1 MKRFITGLGIG
12 LLFACAYAIGQGQLA
27 DQATSMTLYD
37 ENGNAFTFPDTTGP
51 VIVNST
57 EIMVLKDE
65 FPPSVASGEI
75 GELGWNVFDGS
86 AVVVLG
92 ETNHPGIVENLSD
105 AGSGDE
111 SALFLKSS
119 TSLGYI
125 VPTDVA
131 NMTFILR
138 VNDTADLNVWV
149 GILEDVDSDTP
160 TDGVWFE
167 FRPGTSANWVT
178 VTESADTQTA
188 NTTSVA
194 VGTDWHKLEMVR
206 LSNGNWEFYI
216 ADVLQFTHST
226 NLPTVASSPTFTVE
240 KTTATNKSIDVDY
253 FSMTSNVLT
262 R

>member
-1 MKRFITGLGIG
+1 MKKFLAVLG
-12 LLFACAYAIGQGQLA
+12 LLFVAALTIGQGQRSV
-27 DQATSMTLYD
+27 DGTSMTLYD
-37 ENGNAFTFPDTTGP
+37 ENGNSYTFPDTSGP

-57 EIMVLKDE
+57 EVMFLKDD
-65 FPPSVASGEI
+65 FKASVDSGETGEI
-75 GELGWNVFDGS
+75 GWTIFDGS
-86 AVVVLG
+86 SLPVLA
-92 ETNHPGIVENLSD
+92 ETNHPGITQNLAD
-105 AGSGDE
+105 AASGSE
-111 SALFLKSS
+111 SALFMGSS
-119 TSLGYI
+119 SSLGYI
-125 VPTDVA
+125 IPTDVA

-178 VTESADTQTA
+178 ITESGDTQTA

-226 NLPTVASSPTFTVE
+226 NLPTVASTPTFTVE
-240 KTTATNKSIDVDY
+240 KTTATDKSIDVDY
-253 FSMTSNVLT
+253 FSMTSKVLT